1 MFTIF
6 YTRLQTHRYNNNK
19 NRYGYRYIYPR
30 IFPMCVFR
38 VLLLRSDA

>member
-6 YTRLQTHRYNNNK
+6 YTRLQAHRY
-19 NRYGYRYIYPR
+19 RYFHGYRCRYIYPR